1 MVSIQFAMTR
11 INGPTIYPPKNIYKP
26 YKPCLNHNLYPSDSR
41 SDSSRSTISTV
52 STVYSHSHSN
62 VKRTLN
68 SNECTAMD
76 ALVDLSNSSD

>member
-26 YKPCLNHNLYPSDSR
+26 YKPCLNHNLGR
-41 SDSSRSTISTV
+41 SDSGRSTV
-52 STVYSHSHSN
+52 STVYTHSHSHSN

-68 SNECTAMD
+68 LNECTAMD